1 MASLDKIWQPRYT
14 LTHSITRGLMDIES
28 VRTLMEQTPLPLRVM
43 TRLQYRARLRSTHFS
58 TQIEGNRL
66 SLDQAEKVLAGRK
79 TVFHGRE
86 RDVQEVLHYWNALLK
101 VEKWA
106 KEKKEFT
113 EGLIR
118 QLHAWIEKGA
128 RAKPTP
134 YRTGQN
140 VIRDSN
146 SGRMVYLPP
155 EAKDVPG
162 LMKALAAWVRAAE
175 KSSVPIPLLAGL
187 AHYQFVTIHP
197 YYDGNGRT
205 ARLLATFLLQRGG
218 YGLNG
223 LFSLE
228 EHHAR
233 DLEGYYRSLAVHP
246 RHNYY
251 EGRAE
256 ADLTPWVDYFIR
268 TVKTVFQETRKEALR
283 LSKKGFRA
291 EPEQLR
297 KLDRRA
303 KTVLDLFATQKR
315 VTTPEI
321 ARKLGLSDRM
331 VRLILK
337 QWLKEGWL
345 KMADASKRGRA
356 YVLSVSL
363 RKYLGPE

>member
-1 MASLDKIWQPRYT
+1 MALSDEIWQPRYT
-14 LTHSITRGLMDIES
+14 LTHSITKGLMEIES
-28 VRTLMEQTPLPLRVM
+28 VRTSMEQTPLPLRLL
-43 TRLQYRARLRSTHFS
+43 TQLQHRARLRSTHFS
-58 TQIEGNRL
+58 TRIEGNRL
-66 SLDQAEKVLAGRK
+66 SLDQAEKVLAGSK

-86 RDVQEVLHYWNALLK
+86 RDVMEVRNYWNALLK

-113 EGLIR
+113 EGFIR
-118 QLHAWIEKGA
+118 RLHALVEKGV
-128 RAKPTP
+128 RAKATP

-140 VIRDSN
+140 VIRDSS
-146 SGRMVYLPP
+146 SGRIVYLPP
-155 EAKDVPG
+155 EAKDVPR
-162 LMKALAAWVRAAE
+162 LMKTLTAWMRATEKNSIAVPLMAA
-175 KSSVPIPLLAGL
+175 L

-256 ADLTPWVDYFIR
+256 ADLTPWVEYFIR
-268 TVKTVFQETRKEALR
+268 TLKTVFQETRKQALQ

-291 EPEQLR
+291 EPEELR
-297 KLDRRA
+297 ELDRRA
-303 KTVLDLFATQKR
+303 KAVLDLFASQEK

-337 QWLKEGWL
+337 QWVKEGWL

-356 YVLSVSL
+356 YELSAAL
-363 RKYLGPE
+363 RKYLGPV